1 MSSSPFQAPGAAS
14 AGPTA
19 ATEPRRIALFRRL
32 AWAIVAYNLLV
43 IVWGAFVRATGSGA
57 GCGAHWPLCNGEV
70 VPRAPSTATLIEL
83 SHRLSSGLD
92 GLLVLGL
99 VVLAFRWF
107 PRRHPVRTAAVLGF
121 FFLLV
126 EGAIGA
132 GLVLFEMVAGNESIA
147 RAWWMAAHLV
157 NTFILLGMLTLTAL
171 WARPEDAAAEDPGPG
186 AAGEGTGRGRRF
198 AMVFA
203 ARDPAAWLLAGAF
216 AGMLV
221 LGASGGVAALGDTL
235 FPAAS
240 FREGLAQDFSP
251 TAHLLVRLRVLHPV
265 LALGVGVYL
274 VAAAMM
280 VAALRPATPAVRR
293 AAHLVAGL
301 FVAQIAV
308 GLVNLAL
315 AAPVWLQ
322 LVHLLMADL
331 VWIALVM
338 LAAAAL
344 DPRAVPR
351 AAGAAAAA
359 VPSRA

>member
-1 MSSSPFQAPGAAS
+1 MSRTGPRTPLAALRRTRRASSTPSPAA
-14 AGPTA
+14 AD
-19 ATEPRRIALFRRL
+19 PRRVALFRRL
-32 AWAIVAYNLLV
+32 AWAVLAYNLLV
-43 IVWGAFVRATGSGA
+43 IAWGAFVRATGSGA

-70 VPRAPSTATLIEL
+70 VPRAPTAETLIEL
-83 SHRLSSGLD
+83 SHRLTSGLD

-107 PRRHPVRTAAVLGF
+107 PRRHPVRTAVVLGF

-132 GLVLFEMVAGNESIA
+132 GLVLFEMVAANESIA

-157 NTFILLGMLTLTAL
+157 NTFVLLGMLTLTAL
-171 WARPEDAAAEDPGPG
+171 WARPEEAATG
-186 AAGEGTGRGRRF
+186 GTGRGRRF
-198 AMVFA
+198 ALVFA

-216 AGMLV
+216 AGMMV

-274 VAAAMM
+274 VAAATM
-280 VAALRPATPAVRR
+280 VAALRPARPAVRR

-331 VWIALVM
+331 VWIALVV
-338 LAAAAL
+338 LADAAL

-351 AAGAAAAA
+351 EAGAAAAA
-359 VPSRA
+359 LPSRA

>member
-1 MSSSPFQAPGAAS
+1 VSSSPFQPSGATPAAS
-14 AGPTA
+14 TA
-19 ATEPRRIALFRRL
+19 AADPRRAARFRRL
-32 AWAIVAYNLLV
+32 AWWLLAYNLLV
-43 IVWGAFVRATGSGA
+43 VAWGAFVRATGSGA

-70 VPRAPSTATLIEL
+70 VPRAPSAETLIEL
-83 SHRLSSGLD
+83 SHRLTSGLD

-107 PRRHPVRTAAVLGF
+107 PRRHPVRTAVVLGF

-132 GLVLFEMVAGNESIA
+132 GLVLFEMVAANESIA

-171 WARPEDAAAEDPGPG
+171 WARPEKAE
-186 AAGEGTGRGRRF
+186 AGGTGREGTGRARRF
-198 AMVFA
+198 ALVFA

-274 VAAAMM
+274 VAAAMV
-280 VAALRPATPAVRR
+280 VAALRPVTPAVRR

-331 VWIALVM
+331 VWIALVV
-338 LAAAAL
+338 LADAAL
-344 DPRAVPR
+344 APRAVPR
-351 AAGAAAAA
+351 PAGAAAAA
-359 VPSRA
+359 LPSRA

>member
-1 MSSSPFQAPGAAS
+1 MAPS
-14 AGPTA
+14 K
-19 ATEPRRIALFRRL
+19 IAVFRRL
-32 AWAIVAYNLLV
+32 AWAVLAYNLLV
-43 IVWGAFVRATGSGA
+43 VAWGAFVRATGSGA

-70 VPRAPSTATLIEL
+70 VPRAPTTATLIEL
-83 SHRLSSGLD
+83 SHRLTSGLD
-92 GLLVLGL
+92 GLLVLAL

-107 PRRHPVRTAAVLGF
+107 PRRHPARTATALGF
-121 FFLLV
+121 VFLLV

-132 GLVLFEMVAGNESIA
+132 GLVLFEMVAANESIA

-157 NTFILLGMLTLTAL
+157 NTFVLLGMLALAAL
-171 WARPEDAAAEDPGPG
+171 WARPEAGAAEGVEP
-186 AAGEGTGRGRRF
+186 RSRF
-198 AMVFA
+198 PLALA

-221 LGASGGVAALGDTL
+221 LGASGAVAALGDTL

-240 FREGLAQDFSP
+240 FREGLAQDLAP
-251 TAHLLVRLRVLHPV
+251 GAHLLVRLRVLHPV
-265 LALGVGVYL
+265 LALGIGVYL
-274 VAAAMM
+274 VAAATM
-280 VAALRPATPAVRR
+280 VAARRPGRAAVRR
-293 AAHLVAGL
+293 AARLVAGL

-331 VWIALVM
+331 VWIALVA

-351 AAGAAAAA
+351 PQGATAAALA
-359 VPSRA
+359 SRA

>member
-1 MSSSPFQAPGAAS
+1 MSRSK
-14 AGPTA
+14 
-19 ATEPRRIALFRRL
+19 IAVFRRL
-32 AWAIVAYNLLV
+32 AWAVVAYNLLV
-43 IVWGAFVRATGSGA
+43 VAWGAFVRATGSGA
-57 GCGAHWPLCNGEV
+57 GCGANWPLCNGEV

-92 GLLVLGL
+92 GLLVLAL
-99 VVLAFRWF
+99 VVLALRWF
-107 PRRHPVRTAAVLGF
+107 PRRHPVRTAAALGF

-132 GLVLFEMVAGNESIA
+132 GLVLFEMVAANESIA

-157 NTFILLGMLTLTAL
+157 NTFVLLGMLTLTAL
-171 WARPEDAAAEDPGPG
+171 WARPEGAPAEG
-186 AAGEGTGRGRRF
+186 AAVEEAEPARRWPL
-198 AMVFA
+198 VFT

-221 LGASGGVAALGDTL
+221 LGASGAVAALGDTL

-240 FREGLAQDFSP
+240 FREGLAQDLAP

-274 VAAAMM
+274 VAAAMT
-280 VAALRPATPAVRR
+280 VAGLRPGMAAVRR
-293 AAHLVAGL
+293 AAQLLAGL
-301 FVAQIAV
+301 FVAQLAV

-331 VWIALVM
+331 VWIALVA

-344 DPRAVPR
+344 DPRTVPR
-351 AAGAAAAA
+351 PAGAAATAL
-359 VPSRA
+359 PSRA

>member
-1 MSSSPFQAPGAAS
+1 MSSYPFQPAAAAPGAS
-14 AGPTA
+14 TA
-19 ATEPRRIALFRRL
+19 AADPRRVALFRRL
-32 AWAIVAYNLLV
+32 AWGIVAYNLLV
-43 IVWGAFVRATGSGA
+43 VAWGAFVRATGSGA

-83 SHRLSSGLD
+83 SHRLTSGLD

-107 PRRHPVRTAAVLGF
+107 PRRHPVRTAVVLGF

-132 GLVLFEMVAGNESIA
+132 GLVLFEMVAANESIA

-157 NTFILLGMLTLTAL
+157 NTFVLLGMLTLTAL
-171 WARPEDAAAEDPGPG
+171 WARPEDAAPEG
-186 AAGEGTGRGRRF
+186 AGRDGASNGRRF
-198 AMVFA
+198 PLVFA
-203 ARDPAAWLLAGAF
+203 ARDPAGWLLAGAF

-240 FREGLAQDFSP
+240 FREGLAQDLSP

-280 VAALRPATPAVRR
+280 VAALRPTSPAVRR
-293 AAHLVAGL
+293 TAQLLTGL
-301 FVAQIAV
+301 FVAQIVV

-322 LVHLLMADL
+322 LIHLLMADL

-338 LAAAAL
+338 LAVAAL

-351 AAGAAAAA
+351 PAAAAAA

>member
-1 MSSSPFQAPGAAS
+1 V
-14 AGPTA
+14 
-19 ATEPRRIALFRRL
+19 IA
-32 AWAIVAYNLLV
+32 
-43 IVWGAFVRATGSGA
+43 WGAFVRATGSGA

-70 VPRAPSTATLIEL
+70 VPRAPTAETLIEL
-83 SHRLSSGLD
+83 SHRLTSGLD

-107 PRRHPVRTAAVLGF
+107 PRRHPVRTAVVLGF

-132 GLVLFEMVAGNESIA
+132 GLVLFEMVAANESIA

-157 NTFILLGMLTLTAL
+157 NTFVLLGMLTLTAL
-171 WARPEDAAAEDPGPG
+171 WARPEETATGG
-186 AAGEGTGRGRRF
+186 AGREGTGRRF
-198 AMVFA
+198 ALVFA

-274 VAAAMM
+274 VAAATM
-280 VAALRPATPAVRR
+280 VAALRPARPAVRR

-331 VWIALVM
+331 VWIALVV
-338 LAAAAL
+338 LADAAL

-351 AAGAAAAA
+351 PAGAAAAA
-359 VPSRA
+359 LPSRA

>member
-1 MSSSPFQAPGAAS
+1 MSSSPFQPPAAAA
-14 AGPTA
+14 AGSTA
-19 ATEPRRIALFRRL
+19 AADPRRAARFRRL
-32 AWAIVAYNLLV
+32 AWWLLAYNLLV
-43 IVWGAFVRATGSGA
+43 IAWGAFVRATGSGA

-70 VPRAPSTATLIEL
+70 VPRAPTTETLIEL

-107 PRRHPVRTAAVLGF
+107 PRRHPVRTAVVLGF

-132 GLVLFEMVAGNESIA
+132 GLVLFEMVAANESIA

-171 WARPEDAAAEDPGPG
+171 WARPEG
-186 AAGEGTGRGRRF
+186 AGEPGRPGRRF
-198 AMVFA
+198 PLVFA
-203 ARDPAAWLLAGAF
+203 ARDPAAWLLGGAF
-216 AGMLV
+216 AAMLV

-240 FREGLAQDFSP
+240 FREGLAADFAP
-251 TAHLLVRLRVLHPV
+251 GAHLLVRLRVLHPV
-265 LALGVGVYL
+265 LALGTGVYL
-274 VAAAMM
+274 LAAAMA
-280 VAALRPATPAVRR
+280 VAARRPGRATVRR
-293 AAHLVAGL
+293 AAHWLAWL
-301 FVAQIAV
+301 FVAQLVV

-322 LVHLLMADL
+322 LVHLLMADA
-331 VWIALVM
+331 VWIVLVM

-344 DPRAVPR
+344 HPRAVAD
-351 AAGAAAAA
+351 AAGATAAALELKA
-359 VPSRA
+359 AGGP